1 MTLHRPPLM
10 RLDIVTPEKKAFSDE
25 IDSVV
30 VPGAE
35 GEMGILK
42 SHAPIVT
49 TLQPGELRYMKNG
62 EETSLAIGTGIVEV
76 SNDRVSVLTDM
87 ALGVSE
93 IDEDAVEKAI
103 ERAQKAMTEK
113 DLLPEDHAAAMVIM
127 QKSLAQLH
135 IKRRRR
141 GI

>member
-1 MTLHRPPLM
+1 M

-49 TLQPGELRYMKNG
+49 TLQPGELRYMKGG
-62 EETSLAIGTGIVEV
+62 EETSRAIGTGIVEV

-113 DLLPEDHAAAMVIM
+113 DLLPEDHAAAMIVM

>member
-1 MTLHRPPLM
+1 M

-35 GEMGILK
+35 GELGILK
-42 SHAPIVT
+42 SHAPLVT
-49 TLQPGELRYMKNG
+49 TLRPGELRYMKG
-62 EETSLAIGTGIVEV
+62 GLETSLAIGTGIVEI

-87 ALGVSE
+87 ALDAAD
-93 IDEDAVEKAI
+93 IDVDAVEKAL

-113 DLLPEDHAAAMVIM
+113 DILPEDHAAAMVMM

-135 IKRRRR
+135 IKRRHRSH
-141 GI
+141 

>member
-1 MTLHRPPLM
+1 M

-35 GEMGILK
+35 GELGILK
-42 SHAPIVT
+42 SHAPLVT
-49 TLQPGELRYMKNG
+49 TLRPGELRYLTG
-62 EETSLAIGTGIVEV
+62 GLETSLAIGTGIVEI

-87 ALGVSE
+87 ALE
-93 IDEDAVEKAI
+93 AADIDVDAVEKAL

-113 DLLPEDHAAAMVIM
+113 DILPEDHVAAMVLM

-135 IKRRRR
+135 VKRRHRSH
-141 GI
+141 

>member
-1 MTLHRPPLM
+1 M

-35 GEMGILK
+35 GELGILK
-42 SHAPIVT
+42 SHAPLVT
-49 TLQPGELRYMKNG
+49 TLRPGELRYLKG
-62 EETSLAIGTGIVEV
+62 GLETSLAIGTGIVEI

-87 ALGVSE
+87 ALE
-93 IDEDAVEKAI
+93 AADIDVDAVEKAL

-113 DLLPEDHAAAMVIM
+113 DILPEDHVAAMVLM

-135 IKRRRR
+135 VKRRHRSH
-141 GI
+141 

>member
-1 MTLHRPPLM
+1 M
-10 RLDIVTPEKKAFSDE
+10 RLYIVTPEKKAFSDE

-35 GEMGILK
+35 VEMGILK

>member
-1 MTLHRPPLM
+1 M

-25 IDSVV
+25 VDSVV

-49 TLQPGELRYMKNG
+49 TLQPGELRYMKDG

-87 ALGVSE
+87 ALGASE

-113 DLLPEDHAAAMVIM
+113 DLLPEDHAAAMILM

>member
-1 MTLHRPPLM
+1 M

-30 VPGAE
+30 VPGGQ

-42 SHAPIVT
+42 SHAPLVS
-49 TLQPGELRYMKNG
+49 TLHPGELRYMKNG
-62 EETSLAIGTGIVEV
+62 EEHHLAIGTGIVEI

-87 ALGVSE
+87 ALEEKE
-93 IDEDAVEKAI
+93 IDESAVEKAL
-103 ERAQKAMTEK
+103 ESAQKAMAEK
-113 DLLPEDHAAAMVIM
+113 THPEEVAAAQVLI

-141 GI
+141 RL

>member
-1 MTLHRPPLM
+1 M

-42 SHAPIVT
+42 SHAPLVT

-62 EETSLAIGTGIVEV
+62 VETSLAIGTGIVEI
-76 SNDRVSVLTDM
+76 SNDQVSVLTDM
-87 ALGVSE
+87 ALGESE

-113 DLLPEDHAAAMVIM
+113 DALPEDHAAAIVLM
-127 QKSLAQLH
+127 QKSLAQLR

-141 GI
+141 GV

>member
-1 MTLHRPPLM
+1 M

-113 DLLPEDHAAAMVIM
+113 DLLPEDHAAAMVVM

>member
-1 MTLHRPPLM
+1 M

-42 SHAPIVT
+42 SHAPLVT

-62 EETSLAIGTGIVEV
+62 VETSLAIGTGIVEI
-76 SNDRVSVLTDM
+76 SNDQVSVLTDM
-87 ALGVSE
+87 ALGESE

-113 DLLPEDHAAAMVIM
+113 DTLPEDHAAAIVLM
-127 QKSLAQLH
+127 QKSLAQLR

-141 GI
+141 GV